1 MKKLLSFILVLTG
14 FMLAGSVNAQRKG
27 QTQDAKPIDTKLFN
41 NFKFRNIGPAFMS
54 GRISDLAID
63 PTNENIWYV
72 AVSSGGVWKTINAGT
87 TFTPVFDDQSVF
99 ATGCV
104 TIDPNNTHTIWVGTG
119 ENNGGRHIS
128 FGDGVYKSEDD
139 GATWTNMGL
148 KQSEHISK
156 IYIKPGNSNVIL
168 VASQGPLWSAGG
180 ERGFYKSTDGG
191 KNWKKTLGD
200 EEWTGVTDFVVD
212 PRDPNRIY
220 AATWQ
225 HNRTVAAWMGGGEKT
240 KIYASSDGG
249 DTWEML
255 KSGLPEGKMGKIGLA
270 ISPQNPDVLYAAI
283 ETNRKTGGVWRSD
296 NRGSSWTK
304 MSDAVAGATG
314 PHYYQELY
322 ASPHQFDK
330 LYFMDS
336 PLRMSLDGG
345 KTFTEVNTTDKHV
358 DNHAIAFKKDDPN
371 YLMVGTD
378 GGVYESF
385 DLGDTWRY
393 MENLPVTQFYKVALD
408 DSEPFYN
415 IYGGTQDNS
424 SQGGSSR
431 TDNITGITNADWQMV
446 LNWDGHQP
454 ATEPGNPD
462 IIYAERQE
470 GNISRI
476 DMKTGEVIDIQ
487 PQAGADEGYERFNW
501 DAPILVSPHKP
512 STIFFASYRVWKS
525 ENRGDSWT
533 AISGDLTK
541 NQKRVDL
548 PIMGKQ
554 QSWDSPWDLSAMSV
568 YNTITSLAQSPKD
581 ANIIYAGTDD
591 GLLQVTDNA
600 GSSWKK
606 INVSEMGVPAT
617 AFINDVKADLYDANT
632 VYVSLDNHKY
642 GDYKPYFVKSTDKGA
657 TWTSLT
663 NGLGSKNLVWRF
675 VQDHV
680 QKELCFLGTEFGI
693 YFTVDGG
700 NSWTELNGGIPTI
713 SFRDLAIQKR
723 ENDLVGASFGRGFFI
738 LDDYSAL
745 REVSSS
751 QLTQEAT
758 LFKPRK
764 AWWYVPR
771 ATLDFDDKRGSLGS
785 QLFVAPN
792 PDFGAVFT
800 YYLKDELKS
809 DEKTRMDK
817 EKGVSGNI
825 PFPSWDALQSEMRE
839 EGPFVFL
846 EIKDV
851 NGTILNRVMASTNKG
866 FNRVAWNLKVAS
878 PDVLTLDGGYGDSDA
893 LMVAPGTYQAT
904 LNKYVK
910 GKITQLGEPVSVEV
924 VPLREGSLKGSA
936 PTEVAAFWRAYE
948 QLSRDVSKTSIQLS
962 NAYKTVDKLTWAA
975 SRSNVSQEVVSQVAS
990 VKAEVQSLQTIMNGN
1005 AAKLAIGER
1014 TNPTIGDRL
1023 FALNKGITLSTYGPT
1038 ETHKQTMEIIKTQLK
1053 DLNAKLKATSDKISA
1068 LAKQI
1073 VDAGGPWIE
1082 GQD

>member
-1 MKKLLSFILVLTG
+1 
-14 FMLAGSVNAQRKG
+14 
-27 QTQDAKPIDTKLFN
+27 
-41 NFKFRNIGPAFMS
+41 
-54 GRISDLAID
+54 
-63 PTNENIWYV
+63 
-72 AVSSGGVWKTINAGT
+72 
-87 TFTPVFDDQSVF
+87 
-99 ATGCV
+99 
-104 TIDPNNTHTIWVGTG
+104 
-119 ENNGGRHIS
+119 
-128 FGDGVYKSEDD
+128 
-139 GATWTNMGL
+139 
-148 KQSEHISK
+148 
-156 IYIKPGNSNVIL
+156 
-168 VASQGPLWSAGG
+168 
-180 ERGFYKSTDGG
+180 
-191 KNWKKTLGD
+191 
-200 EEWTGVTDFVVD
+200 
-212 PRDPNRIY
+212 
-220 AATWQ
+220 
-225 HNRTVAAWMGGGEKT
+225 
-240 KIYASSDGG
+240 
-249 DTWEML
+249 
-255 KSGLPEGKMGKIGLA
+255 
-270 ISPQNPDVLYAAI
+270 
-283 ETNRKTGGVWRSD
+283 
-296 NRGSSWTK
+296 
-304 MSDAVAGATG
+304 
-314 PHYYQELY
+314 
-322 ASPHQFDK
+322 
-330 LYFMDS
+330 MDS

-680 QKELCFLGTEFGI
+680 QKGLCFLGTEFGI

-839 EGPFVFL
+839 EGPF
-846 EIKDV
+846 
-851 NGTILNRVMASTNKG
+851 
-866 FNRVAWNLKVAS
+866 
-878 PDVLTLDGGYGDSDA
+878 
-893 LMVAPGTYQAT
+893 
-904 LNKYVK
+904 
-910 GKITQLGEPVSVEV
+910 
-924 VPLREGSLKGSA
+924 
-936 PTEVAAFWRAYE
+936 
-948 QLSRDVSKTSIQLS
+948 
-962 NAYKTVDKLTWAA
+962 
-975 SRSNVSQEVVSQVAS
+975 
-990 VKAEVQSLQTIMNGN
+990 
-1005 AAKLAIGER
+1005 
-1014 TNPTIGDRL
+1014 
-1023 FALNKGITLSTYGPT
+1023 
-1038 ETHKQTMEIIKTQLK
+1038 
-1053 DLNAKLKATSDKISA
+1053 
-1068 LAKQI
+1068 
-1073 VDAGGPWIE
+1073 
-1082 GQD
+1082 